1 MQVRDNAPLRWR
13 EACASK
19 REGAD
24 AFYTANPYEV
34 ACEAVRLIKEGG

>member
-13 EACASK
+13 EACAFK

-24 AFYTANPYEV
+24 AFLTDYLHEPASE
-34 ACEAVRLIKEGG
+34 CVRSN